1 MAIAYMTTCFVIFD
15 TSNVMSTQVPDHF
28 LRWDRP
34 ERTDAGG
41 EALPF
46 GAAFLRHRGSVWT
59 IHDYTPQ
66 HLMVLYLITSH
77 GHYHDADGNTGD
89 LRPGS
94 LLLRFP
100 GRMHSMDFPDSDDV
114 AIATLGITHKSLDGL
129 IETGAISPDE
139 PIVDVG
145 LRLSI
150 LSRFDQLIERMRVTP
165 LVQMPMLAQ
174 DIQSFLVEMIVG
186 ARHEHSLPSGQ
197 NRIIQKACKLLQSD
211 LHQRIGIPDVA
222 RELKVSYSWLRKAF
236 GKHMGVSPG
245 AYRIERRME
254 HAAQLLTRPDHP
266 PKVVAAMLGFPDV
279 YSFSRQFKRFNGYP
293 PGEFQRNLTSNG

>member
-1 MAIAYMTTCFVIFD
+1 MAIAGMACIFVIFD
-15 TSNVMSTQVPDHF
+15 TERIVKTQVPEHF

-34 ERTDAGG
+34 ERIDAEGKPL
-41 EALPF
+41 EF

-66 HLMVLYLITSH
+66 RLMVLYLITSH
-77 GHYHDADGNTGD
+77 GRYHDSDGNTGE

-100 GRMHSMDFPDSDDV
+100 GRSHSMDYPDADDV
-114 AIATLGITHKSLDGL
+114 AIATLQIGSECLAGL
-129 IETGAISPDE
+129 IQSGALSPDE

-165 LVQMPMLAQ
+165 LVQMPMLTQ
-174 DIQSFLVEMIVG
+174 DIQSFLVEMVVG
-186 ARHEHSLPSGQ
+186 ARHEHRLPPGH
-197 NRIIQKACKLLQSD
+197 NRIIQKACKILQSD
-211 LHQRIGIPDVA
+211 LNERIDIPDVA
-222 RELKVSYSWLRKAF
+222 RELRVSYSWLRKAF
-236 GKHMGVSPG
+236 RKHMGVSPG
-245 AYRIERRME
+245 SYRIERRME
-254 HAAQLLTRPDHP
+254 YAAQLLTRPDHA
-266 PKVVAAMLGFPDV
+266 PKVVAEMLGFPDV

-293 PGEFQRNLTSNG
+293 PGEFQRNLTRQG